1 MKEKQDLRIRSK
13 EVSDGKARVPHRAH
27 LRSIGFTDE
36 DFKKPMIGIA
46 TTWSETTPCNI
57 KLNEFAEYVKVG
69 AERKDTKPMIFNTIN
84 VSDVISQGHIGMKYS
99 LPSREVIA
107 DSIETL
113 MEAERLDSLVAIGA
127 CDKTTPG
134 CLIAIARLNVPSI
147 YVYGGPMLPGKHK
160 GKEINVIHAYEGIGQ
175 NEKGLIDDEELYEL
189 ECKSCPSPGT
199 CGGMYTA
206 NTMASAVEALGMS
219 LPGLSSTPTMYK
231 SREEELKEVGEQ
243 IHYILENEI
252 YPKDILTKEA
262 FENAITVVN
271 VLGGSTNAFLHL
283 LAIAHSIGVDL
294 SYEDF
299 ERVRRS
305 VPVLADLYPSG
316 RYMMKDLHDVGGVP
330 AVMKLLLDKGLINGD
345 CLTVTGKTVAE
356 NLENVPS
363 LSEDQDVIRPF
374 DNPIKETG
382 SLIVLKGNMAPKGA
396 VAKIAGQMGITRFEG
411 PAKVFD
417 NQKDA
422 NDAIINDEIKEGD
435 VMVIR
440 YVGPKGAPGMP
451 EMLTPT
457 AYITGKGLGG
467 KVALIT
473 DGRYSGGSHGFVIG
487 HVAPEAQVGGNIALI
502 ENDDYIII
510 DSEKNLIEVQVTD
523 EELEER
529 RKKWKPLEIEHK
541 SGVLAKYAKLVSCS
555 SKGALTDYGL

>member
-1 MKEKQDLRIRSK
+1 MKEEKDLRIRSK
-13 EVSDGKARVPHRAH
+13 EVSDGKARVPHRSH

-69 AERKDTKPMIFNTIN
+69 AESKDTKPMIFNTIN

-231 SREEELKEVGEQ
+231 S
-243 IHYILENEI
+243 
-252 YPKDILTKEA
+252 
-262 FENAITVVN
+262 
-271 VLGGSTNAFLHL
+271 
-283 LAIAHSIGVDL
+283 
-294 SYEDF
+294 
-299 ERVRRS
+299 
-305 VPVLADLYPSG
+305 
-316 RYMMKDLHDVGGVP
+316 
-330 AVMKLLLDKGLINGD
+330 
-345 CLTVTGKTVAE
+345 
-356 NLENVPS
+356 
-363 LSEDQDVIRPF
+363 
-374 DNPIKETG
+374 
-382 SLIVLKGNMAPKGA
+382 
-396 VAKIAGQMGITRFEG
+396 
-411 PAKVFD
+411 
-417 NQKDA
+417 
-422 NDAIINDEIKEGD
+422 
-435 VMVIR
+435 
-440 YVGPKGAPGMP
+440 
-451 EMLTPT
+451 
-457 AYITGKGLGG
+457 
-467 KVALIT
+467 
-473 DGRYSGGSHGFVIG
+473 
-487 HVAPEAQVGGNIALI
+487 
-502 ENDDYIII
+502 
-510 DSEKNLIEVQVTD
+510 
-523 EELEER
+523 
-529 RKKWKPLEIEHK
+529 
-541 SGVLAKYAKLVSCS
+541 
-555 SKGALTDYGL
+555 

>member
-1 MKEKQDLRIRSK
+1 MSEQKDLRKRSK

-27 LRSIGFTDE
+27 LRSIGFSDE
-36 DFKKPMIGIA
+36 DFKKPMVGIA

-57 KLNEFAEYVKVG
+57 KLNDFAQFVKIG
-69 AERKDTKPMIFNTIN
+69 AERKNTKPMIFNTIN
-84 VSDVISQGHIGMKYS
+84 VSDVISQGHEGMNYS

-113 MEAERLDSLVAIGA
+113 MEAERLDSLVAMGA

-147 YVYGGPMLPGKHK
+147 YVYGGPMLPGKHR
-160 GKEINVIHAYEGIGQ
+160 GEEINILHAYEGIGRNQ
-175 NEKGLIDDEELYEL
+175 KGIIDDEELYEL
-189 ECKSCPSPGT
+189 ECESCPSPGT

-219 LPGLSSTPTMYK
+219 MPGLSSTPAMYRSK
-231 SREEELKEVGEQ
+231 EEELIAVGEQ
-243 IHYILENEI
+243 IHYLMENEI
-252 YPKDILTKEA
+252 YPKDILTKKA
-262 FENAITVVN
+262 FENAIAVVN

-294 SYEDF
+294 SYDDF
-299 ERVRRS
+299 ERVRRT

-316 RYMMKDLHDVGGVP
+316 KYVMKDLHEVGGVP
-330 AVMKLLLDKGLINGD
+330 AVMKLLLEKGLLHGD

-356 NLENVPS
+356 NLENAPD
-363 LSEDQDVIRPF
+363 LPENQDVIRPF

-382 SLIVLKGNMAPKGA
+382 SLIVLKGNLAPDGA

-411 PAKVFD
+411 PAKVFN

-422 NDAIINDEIKEGD
+422 ADAILNDEIKEGD

-440 YVGPKGAPGMP
+440 YVGPKGGPGMP

-473 DGRYSGGSHGFVIG
+473 DGRYSGGSYGFVIG
-487 HVAPEAQVGGNIALI
+487 HVAPEATVGGNIALI

-510 DSEKNLIEVQVTD
+510 DSEENLIEVQLT
-523 EELEER
+523 EAELAER
-529 RKKWKPLEIEHK
+529 RKKWKVPESNHNR
-541 SGVLAKYAKLVSCS
+541 GVLAKYSRLVSCS
-555 SKGALTDYGL
+555 SKGALTDLGE

>member
-1 MKEKQDLRIRSK
+1 MKRQKDLRIRSK
-13 EVSDGKARVPHRAH
+13 EVSEGKARVPHRAH
-27 LRSIGFTDE
+27 LRSIGFKDE
-36 DFKKPMIGIA
+36 DFLKPMIGIA

-69 AERKDTKPMIFNTIN
+69 ATNKDTKPMIFNTIN
-84 VSDVISQGHIGMKYS
+84 VSDVISQGHEGMKYS

-160 GKEINVIHAYEGIGQ
+160 GEEINILHAYEGIGR
-175 NEKGLIDDEELYEL
+175 NEKGLIDEEELYEL
-189 ECKSCPSPGT
+189 ECESCPSPGT

-219 LPGLSSTPTMYK
+219 LPGLSSTPAMYRSK
-231 SREEELKEVGEQ
+231 EQELVEVGEQ
-243 IHYILENEI
+243 IYYLLENEI

-262 FENAITVVN
+262 FENAIAVVN

-283 LAIAHSIGVDL
+283 LAIAHSVGVDL
-294 SYEDF
+294 SYDDF
-299 ERVRRS
+299 ERVRRK

-316 RYMMKDLHDVGGVP
+316 KYLMKDLHEVGGVP
-330 AVMKLLLDKGLINGD
+330 AVMKLLLEKGLIHGD

-356 NLENVPS
+356 NLKVAPS
-363 LSEDQDVIRPF
+363 LSENQVVIRPF

-382 SLIVLKGNMAPKGA
+382 SLIVLKGNMAPDGA

-411 PAKVFD
+411 PAKVFN

-422 NDAIINDEIKEGD
+422 NEAILNDEIKEGD
-435 VMVIR
+435 VMIIR

-473 DGRYSGGSHGFVIG
+473 DGRYSGGSYGFVIG
-487 HVAPEAQVGGNIALI
+487 HVAPEAQAGGNIALI
-502 ENDDYIII
+502 ENDDYVVI
-510 DSEKNLIEVQVTD
+510 DSEKNLIEVKITD
-523 EELEER
+523 EELTER
-529 RKKWKPLEIEHK
+529 RKKWQPVEQHY
-541 SGVLAKYAKLVSCS
+541 SNGVLAKYAKLVSCS
-555 SKGALTDYGL
+555 SKGALTDLDL